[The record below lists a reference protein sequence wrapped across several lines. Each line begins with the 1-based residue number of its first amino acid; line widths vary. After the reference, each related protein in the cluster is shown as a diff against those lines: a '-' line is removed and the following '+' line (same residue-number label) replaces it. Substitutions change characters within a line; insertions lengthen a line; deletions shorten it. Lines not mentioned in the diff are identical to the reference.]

1 MKYIL
6 RTGFTLLLAVAL
18 LCSSILFQ
26 KVNAETKISD
36 KEYHLTLNE
45 RKQFFIGNEKAVS
58 RKVGSKVFLTYTV
71 QKTTY
76 NGQNLQV
83 GVVGT
88 TTPKAVYPYEGG
100 TMKFAEKMDLF
111 TPGYTYF
118 FCFERT
124 EDGFRYE
131 GYKSDGVNEVKL
143 VFPANYGPA
152 DGAYTHYG
160 IWAYEYKGG
169 SISTVLNHMRCYD
182 EDGNDLGIYVSGK
195 TTNLNEINTLLDFHP
210 VVNER
215 QDIIIEGA
223 PYLAISNENAPSN
236 KNAAVYME
244 YEVEELSEYSI
255 IQMGLICTKAPEQSF
270 PYSGGAGSLQWLE
283 VRDSNSEYSLL
294 TEGAKYFIC
303 FKKEADDFI
312 GMVQRTINGVT
323 ETVSFSLRAGTYDPQ
338 NAFYSIWFAEGG
350 KFSAKLKNF
359 KCYDETGTSLGIQ
372 FGYNRADSIEVV
384 RIGEILDYTESIAAY
399 YCKANGQVLAL
410 ADGQVAYMFDAE
422 GQEPEGVHYKIVNGA
437 ILILD
442 YESGKDMYDY
452 TSMVI
457 TDADG
462 NQYER
467 MGKKTITFVSGTTT
481 TMVSVSVENGYR
493 SVEPEAPVRENDT
506 FLGWYLGDGTK
517 YEFGT
522 LVTESITLYAKWE
535 SESNIT
541 YVPAEPADYAWII
554 AVTTSLLLVAI
565 TVVVGIKLKSKKES
579 RK

>member
-6 RTGFTLLLAVAL
+6 RTGITLLLAVVL
-18 LCSSILFQ
+18 LCSNALFQ
-26 KVNAETKISD
+26 KVNAETKITD
-36 KEYHLTLNE
+36 KEYQLTLNE
-45 RKQFFIGNEKAVS
+45 KQKFFIGNEKAVS
-58 RKVGSKVFLTYTV
+58 GKVGSKVFLTYTV
-71 QKTTY
+71 EKTTY
-76 NGQNLQV
+76 NGRYLQL

-88 TTPKAVYPYEGG
+88 TNPEAPYAYEGG
-100 TMKFAEKMDLF
+100 TMVYGGKADLF

-124 EDGFRYE
+124 EKGFQYE
-131 GYKSDGVNEVKL
+131 GYKSDGKNEEKI
-143 VFPANYGPA
+143 VFAINYGPG
-152 DGAYTHYG
+152 DGKYTHFG

-169 SISTVLNHMRCYD
+169 NISTVLNHMRCYD
-182 EDGNDLGIYVSGK
+182 EAGHDLGIYVTGEI
-195 TTNLNEINTLLDFHP
+195 LNVDKVNDLLDVN
-210 VVNER
+210 VVANGR
-215 QDIIIEGA
+215 YDITIEGA
-223 PYLAISNENAPSN
+223 PNLAISNKVAPENDDS
-236 KNAAVYME
+236 AVYME
-244 YEVEELSEYSI
+244 YEVEEVSQNEI
-255 IQMGLICTKAPEQSF
+255 IQVGLISTGKPNQSF
-270 PYSGGAGSLQWLE
+270 PYSGGAGLMHWQE
-283 VRDSNSEYSLL
+283 ERDGKGQYSLL
-294 TEGAKYFIC
+294 YEGAKYFIC

-312 GMVQRTINGVT
+312 GVVQRTVDGVT
-323 ETVSFSLRAGTYDPQ
+323 DTTFFSLRAGVYDPQ
-338 NAFYSIWFAEGG
+338 NAFYSIFFAEGG

-481 TMVSVSVENGYR
+481 TMVSASVENGYR